1 MVGGKLKT
9 KLINRLLRMR
19 FVQEAMVEKTTLA
32 ALRVKPTPRVWTGL
46 WLIALSYVIGWPAVG
61 LLALISFRMG
71 EPLIVAIGGPITYGL
86 SHLVFMAG
94 FYLAGS
100 LYAPIFLHWVAWRTM
115 EKWGNAGP
123 MGRECAGTGTLS
135 PAHWVGFITFLISG
149 VLLLVDA
156 KKAALPLGLFV
167 LCCLVFPFVPRVG
180 FFLPVISR
188 AGRDVK
194 AVAITFDD
202 GPDPDV
208 IFPLLELLG
217 RYEVAATFF
226 VIGRKAE
233 ENPALVREIIL
244 RGHAVGNHSYHHDPF
259 LMLRSSARLADE
271 IGRTQQLL
279 THFGIQPLVFR
290 PPVGITNPRLPKVL
304 RELRLDCLTFSCR
317 ANDFG
322 NRRIADLATIIMKKI
337 HPGAIVLLHDVT
349 PRGDGRI
356 MDWLREVEQLIL
368 GLKSQ
373 GYKIV
378 SLSELIDRPVM
389 DTLSAYLSK
398 S

>member
-9 KLINRLLRMR
+9 RLINRLLRMR
-19 FVQEAMVEKTTLA
+19 FVQEAMVERTTLA
-32 ALRVKPTPRVWTGL
+32 SLRVKPTPRVWAGI

-61 LLALISFRMG
+61 LLALISFHMG

-100 LYAPIFLHWVAWRTM
+100 HYASIFLRWVAWRTM
-115 EKWGNAGP
+115 ERWGNAAP
-123 MGRECAGTGTLS
+123 MGRECAGKGTLS
-135 PAHWVGFITFLISG
+135 PAHGVGFIAFFLSG
-149 VLLLVDA
+149 VLLLFDA
-156 KKAALPLGLFV
+156 KMAALPLGLFV

-188 AGRDVK
+188 GRRDVK
-194 AVAITFDD
+194 AVALTFDD
-202 GPDPDV
+202 GPEPDV
-208 IFPLLELLG
+208 TFPLLDLLG
-217 RYEVAATFF
+217 RHEVMATFF
-226 VIGRKAE
+226 VIGRKVE
-233 ENPALVREIIL
+233 ENPALVREILL
-244 RGHAVGNHSYHHDPF
+244 RGHAVGNHSYHHDPL
-259 LMLRSSARLADE
+259 LMFRSSARLAE
-271 IGRTQQLL
+271 EVARNQQLL
-279 THFGIQPLVFR
+279 TPFGIQPLVFR

-304 RELRLDCLTFSCR
+304 RKLHLDCVTFSCR

-322 NRRIADLATIIMKKI
+322 NRRIAGLATIILRKI

-356 MDWLREVEQLIL
+356 TDWLREVEQLIL
-368 GLKSQ
+368 GLTSQ

-378 SLSELIDRPVM
+378 PLSELIGRPVM
-389 DTLSAYLSK
+389 GPLSAYPPK
-398 S
+398 P

>member
-9 KLINRLLRMR
+9 RLINRLFRMR
-19 FVQEAMVEKTTLA
+19 FVQEAMVERTTLA
-32 ALRVKPTPRVWTGL
+32 SLRVKPTPRVWTGL

-61 LLALISFRMG
+61 LLALISFHMG

-100 LYAPIFLHWVAWRTM
+100 HYASIFLRWVAWRTM

-123 MGRECAGTGTLS
+123 MDRECAGKGTLS
-135 PAHWVGFITFLISG
+135 PAHGVGFIAFLLSG
-149 VLLLVDA
+149 VLLLFDA
-156 KKAALPLGLFV
+156 KMAALPLGLFV

-188 AGRDVK
+188 GRRDVK
-194 AVAITFDD
+194 AVALTFDD

-226 VIGRKAE
+226 VIGRKVE
-233 ENPALVREIIL
+233 ENPALVREILL
-244 RGHAVGNHSYHHDPF
+244 RGHAVGNHSYHHDPL
-259 LMLRSSARLADE
+259 LMLRSSARLAE
-271 IGRTQQLL
+271 EVARTQQLL
-279 THFGIQPLVFR
+279 TPFGIQPLVFR

-304 RELRLDCLTFSCR
+304 RELRLDCVTFSCR

-322 NRRIADLATIIMKKI
+322 NRRIADLATIILKKI

-356 MDWLREVEQLIL
+356 MDWLKEVEQLIL

-378 SLSELIDRPVM
+378 PLSELIGRPVM
-389 DTLSAYLSK
+389 DPLSAYPPK